1 MSRARGKQQNT
12 NKHPVKYK
20 TSGIIEM
27 KQDRIIIPPKMR
39 NEMLTRIHENH
50 MDMERCKRR
59 ARDIIF
65 WPRMNEQIDAVVS
78 KCKTCQEHQMSNQKE
93 PMMQTPMPTRPW
105 QMVATDLFQWEQKD
119 YMVVVDYYSRY
130 VEIAKMEETRS
141 QTIVNH
147 TKSIFARHGIP
158 TTVRSDNGPQYTAK
172 ESKLFAQQWKFEHQT
187 SSPYYPKANGLAEKA
202 VAIVKRLLSLAK
214 QDDKDPYLSLLE
226 CRNTPVD
233 NVASPAQILMSR
245 RLRSHLPITDSQLQP
260 QVIDPERIQKKLEEK
275 QAKQKRYYDRGSRQL
290 PVVREGEKI
299 RLQPQN
305 KWKPAVVT
313 KILET
318 PRSSVYI
325 VQTSTGQKL
334 RRNRHHIR
342 KRESVVSTTEEPI
355 EES

>member
-1 MSRARGKQQNT
+1 MG
-12 NKHPVKYK
+12 
-20 TSGIIEM
+20 
-27 KQDRIIIPPKMR
+27 
-39 NEMLTRIHENH
+39 
-50 MDMERCKRR
+50 MERCKRR

-65 WPRMNEQIDAVVS
+65 WPRMNDQIDAVVS
-78 KCKTCQEHQMSNQKE
+78 CKCKTCQEHQMSNQKE

-202 VAIVKRLLSLAK
+202 VQIVKRLLSLAK
-214 QDDKDPYLSLLE
+214 QNGKDPYLSLLE

-245 RLRSHLPITDSQLQP
+245 RLRSHLQITDSQLQP
-260 QVIDPERIQKKLEEK
+260 QVINPERMQKKLEEK

-299 RLQPQN
+299 RVQLQN
-305 KWKPAVVT
+305 KWKPAVMT
-313 KILET
+313 KKLET
-318 PRSSVYI
+318 PRSYI

-342 KRESVVSTTEEPI
+342 KRKSVVSTTEEPI
-355 EES
+355 EESQFDETKEDQENINQERQPETSAQEYRTRSGRVSKQPERFQAS

>member
-20 TSGIIEM
+20 TSGIIKM

-147 TKSIFARHGIP
+147 T
-158 TTVRSDNGPQYTAK
+158 
-172 ESKLFAQQWKFEHQT
+172 
-187 SSPYYPKANGLAEKA
+187 
-202 VAIVKRLLSLAK
+202 
-214 QDDKDPYLSLLE
+214 
-226 CRNTPVD
+226 
-233 NVASPAQILMSR
+233 
-245 RLRSHLPITDSQLQP
+245 
-260 QVIDPERIQKKLEEK
+260 
-275 QAKQKRYYDRGSRQL
+275 
-290 PVVREGEKI
+290 
-299 RLQPQN
+299 
-305 KWKPAVVT
+305 
-313 KILET
+313 
-318 PRSSVYI
+318 VYI
-325 VQTSTGQKL
+325 C
-334 RRNRHHIR
+334 
-342 KRESVVSTTEEPI
+342 
-355 EES
+355 